1 MRFIY
6 TKNGV
11 QYCIDGHFTCDTC
24 INNQY
29 QNAKSQQLLFCIFFI
44 GIVCLILIKTP
55 FWFINIVA
63 VISLPYLCFHIK
75 KKDKT
80 LTDRLN
86 NEDMIVHC
94 IECGH
99 TNIKQ
104 T

>member
-1 MRFIY
+1 MHFIY

-11 QYCIDGHFTCDTC
+11 QYCIDDRFTCDAC
-24 INNQY
+24 ISNQHQIFKY
-29 QNAKSQQLLFCIFFI
+29 QQLLFCIIVI
-44 GIVCLILIKTP
+44 GIICLILIKTP

-63 VISLPYLCFHIK
+63 VISLPYMYLLIK
-75 KKDKT
+75 NKKRYT
-80 LTDRLN
+80 RRLN
-86 NEDMIVHC
+86 NEEMIAHC